1 MVVDVLRTV
10 TRVKPSGSA
19 SDFSRSQ
26 LGTWAAAAFLIGLF
40 LLGAA
45 LPYI

>member
-10 TRVKPSGSA
+10 TRVTHSA
-19 SDFSRSQ
+19 PASTFSRTR
-26 LGTWAAAAFLIGLF
+26 LGTWVAAAFLIGLF
-40 LLGAA
+40 LLGVA